1 MTHQSGKL
9 VRVLGFWSIVAYGVG
24 DILGAGIYAL
34 VGKIAGVAGG
44 ACWAAFLVSMG
55 VAALTAL
62 SYAELSGRFPKSG
75 GESYYA
81 QEAFR
86 SQGLALFIGWLV
98 LCSGVV
104 SMATVSRALGG
115 YVHNFLPGISIPVV
129 ILVFLV
135 VLTGINMLG
144 MRASSATNI
153 VCTTIEITGLLLVI
167 VVGVLY
173 VARTGGLHVVMPGT
187 ASVPWTAVFQGGAL
201 AFFAFI
207 GFEDMV
213 NVSEE
218 VKTPE
223 RTLPKAILFA
233 LGLAGTIYIIIA
245 LLAVSVIPP
254 AELAA
259 SSAPLLDVVRRA
271 APWVPVGLFTV
282 IAMFAISNTALLNF
296 VMGSRLIYGMA
307 QQRLLPAA
315 LGTVHPTRHTPHI
328 AIGVIAVAAI
338 LLALSGTLAFL
349 AGTTSVLLLAVFFLV
364 NLSLIVIQRRPRPAA
379 GFRVPAAIPIA
390 GACAS
395 LGLMLFVQPD
405 AAKVA
410 GVMALV
416 GLGIV
421 GARRMTIRRS

>member
-1 MTHQSGKL
+1 
-9 VRVLGFWSIVAYGVG
+9 
-24 DILGAGIYAL
+24 
-34 VGKIAGVAGG
+34 
-44 ACWAAFLVSMG
+44 
-55 VAALTAL
+55 
-62 SYAELSGRFPKSG
+62 
-75 GESYYA
+75 
-81 QEAFR
+81 
-86 SQGLALFIGWLV
+86 
-98 LCSGVV
+98 
-104 SMATVSRALGG
+104 MATVSRALGG

-129 ILVFLV
+129 ILVFLI
-135 VLTGINMLG
+135 VLTGINVLG

-153 VCTTIEITGLLLVI
+153 VCTTIEIIGLLLVI

-218 VKTPE
+218 VKAPE
-223 RTLPKAILFA
+223 RTLPFAILFA
-233 LGLAGTIYIIIA
+233 LGVAGAIYIVIA

-338 LLALSGTLAFL
+338 LLALSGSLAFL

-364 NLSLIVIQRRPRPAA
+364 NLSLIVIQRRPRPPAFRDRHSATTSMVAAAPAA

-405 AAKVA
+405 AVKVA